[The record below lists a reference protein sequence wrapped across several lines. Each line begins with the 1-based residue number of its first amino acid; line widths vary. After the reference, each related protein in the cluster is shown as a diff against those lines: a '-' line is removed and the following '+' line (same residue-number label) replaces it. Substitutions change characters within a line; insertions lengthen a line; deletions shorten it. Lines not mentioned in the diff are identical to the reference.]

1 MVTENFVKVIL
12 IDFAI
17 EKQGISLMF
26 KTLLRGKQNV
36 RTCRSK
42 RFSMQIRS
50 SEVGVGIGGGVSR
63 HF

>member
-36 RTCRSK
+36 RTCRLK
-42 RFSMQIRS
+42 RFSMQIRR

>member
-36 RTCRSK
+36 RTCRLK

-50 SEVGVGIGGGVSR
+50 SEVVVGTGGGVSR

>member
-50 SEVGVGIGGGVSR
+50 SEVGVGFGGGVSR